1 MVKKLVYFF
10 LSVSVV
16 VILFDQLTKYLIL
29 TFQPQWSLGFF
40 SLHLVKNTGAGF
52 GILQNQSFI
61 LGIVSFIA
69 ALGLLYYYPKIPV
82 QKGPQFFSALLLG
95 GIVGNML
102 DRIFRSYVID
112 FLDFSFWPAF
122 NIADSCI
129 TIAVIGLVFYYWK
142 NENKE

>member
-1 MVKKLVYFF
+1 MVYFF
-10 LSVSVV
+10 LSISSV
-16 VILFDQLTKYLIL
+16 VILLDQLTKYFVLVS
-29 TFQPQWSLGFF
+29 QPQWSLGFF
-40 SLHLVKNTGAGF
+40 SLHLIKNTGAGF
-52 GILQNQSFI
+52 GILQNNSFL

-69 ALGLLYYYPKIPV
+69 ALCLLYYYPKIPT

-95 GIVGNML
+95 GILGNML
-102 DRIFRSYVID
+102 DRIFRNYVID
-112 FLDFSFWPAF
+112 FIDLGFWPAF